1 MPRSVYG
8 GFEKQAS
15 LQDGIDEVP
24 HTREQSNP
32 PVTLC
37 LAESNPFSTNN
48 RMKDSSAHG

>member
-1 MPRSVYG
+1 MPRSVYE

-15 LQDGIDEVP
+15 LQDAIDEVP
-24 HTREQSNP
+24 HLREQRNP

-48 RMKDSSAHG
+48 RMKDSSTPG